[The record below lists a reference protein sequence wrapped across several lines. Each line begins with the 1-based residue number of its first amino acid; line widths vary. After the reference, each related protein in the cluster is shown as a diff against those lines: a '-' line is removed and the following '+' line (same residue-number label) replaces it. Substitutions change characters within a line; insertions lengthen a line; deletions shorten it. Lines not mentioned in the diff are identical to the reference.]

1 MISPK
6 WERGTRTLPPSPV
19 FWDCRFSSVGAL
31 REAPRPIRR
40 VSARDRLGQSRT
52 APTLVHGRLL
62 HREPAWYAVMM
73 SCSQRG
79 SVDWSALAALAA
91 CVTAVAAMVVTI
103 TTVSQV
109 RQETQRVLFNAG
121 LDSLWHFDAQWNSDE
136 MMDARSAAAA
146 ALLDGRPSH
155 DIDEVLDFFDQV
167 ALLLK
172 RGALDEELVSYEF
185 YWPMANYWFAS
196 QEYIRQVQRDAP
208 AAWEQLAGAVPR
220 LAAIEAQ
227 RRKHTSEASVP
238 TRAQIAEFLAAEA
251 QNGECAED
259 ETETR
264 KTPL

>member
-1 MISPK
+1 M
-6 WERGTRTLPPSPV
+6 
-19 FWDCRFSSVGAL
+19 
-31 REAPRPIRR
+31 
-40 VSARDRLGQSRT
+40 T
-52 APTLVHGRLL
+52 APPGCLL
-62 HREPAWYAVMM
+62 HREPAWYAIIMHRAE
-73 SCSQRG
+73 RG
-79 SVDWSALAALAA
+79 SVDWSALTALAA
-91 CVTAVAAMVVTI
+91 CVTAVAALIVTV

-121 LDSLWHFDAQWNSDE
+121 LDSLWHFDEQWNSDG
-136 MMDARSAAAA
+136 MMDARSAAAT

-172 RGALDEELVSYEF
+172 RGALDEEMVCYEF

-208 AAWEQLAGAVPR
+208 AMWEQLAGAVPR

-227 RRKHTSEASVP
+227 RRKHAAEASVP
-238 TRAQIAEFLAAEA
+238 TKAQIAEFLAAEA
-251 QNGECAED
+251 RNAECAED